1 MTIMNTVKYDL
12 TRKEKT
18 LKKKKMRANMPR
30 MKKNKNKRE
39 HFKIFF
45 IR

>member
-30 MKKNKNKRE
+30 MKKKQKQTRT
-39 HFKIFF
+39 F
-45 IR
+45 